1 MLDIKV
7 AGPGCRN
14 CIELESRVK
23 QALEELQSEA
33 TMMKITDYQDIAKAG
48 IMMTPGLI
56 INGKVVLQGKVP
68 TVSVVKGYIAVAMK
82 ENSEK

>member
-23 QALEELQSEA
+23 QAL
-33 TMMKITDYQDIAKAG
+33 
-48 IMMTPGLI
+48 
-56 INGKVVLQGKVP
+56 
-68 TVSVVKGYIAVAMK
+68 
-82 ENSEK
+82 